1 MNKPIVFMFPGQGS
15 QYYQMG
21 RELYENNPY
30 FHQCMSQCAL
40 IIQRKLGVS
49 LIDVLYGEENKTAVF
64 DRLLYSNPAL
74 LAIEYSIARTLIN
87 EGIQPDYLLG
97 YSLGEFAASVMSGA
111 LTIEEG
117 LSLVIDYA
125 QLLEKKSPRSGMIA
139 VIESADF
146 FHRNPSLFRGS
157 WLSAK
162 NFQNNFVVTGL
173 DEDVNC
179 IQSDL
184 SSNNVIHQRLPV
196 NYGFH
201 TPIIEL
207 IEAEVKGLFNQY
219 QFSRNQIPSIS
230 CANVG
235 MVNSFDGEHLW
246 RASRNIIRFD
256 ETIAMLL
263 NGKEYTFI
271 DVGPTG
277 SMSMFLKY
285 MLPPSSKSRHYE
297 TMNQFGRDVRT
308 YANLIENMSAE
319 IA

>member
-125 QLLEKKSPRSGMIA
+125 QLLEKKAP
-139 VIESADF
+139 D
-146 FHRNPSLFRGS
+146 RG
-157 WLSAK
+157 
-162 NFQNNFVVTGL
+162 
-173 DEDVNC
+173 
-179 IQSDL
+179 
-184 SSNNVIHQRLPV
+184 
-196 NYGFH
+196 
-201 TPIIEL
+201 
-207 IEAEVKGLFNQY
+207 
-219 QFSRNQIPSIS
+219 
-230 CANVG
+230 
-235 MVNSFDGEHLW
+235 
-246 RASRNIIRFD
+246 
-256 ETIAMLL
+256 
-263 NGKEYTFI
+263 
-271 DVGPTG
+271 
-277 SMSMFLKY
+277 
-285 MLPPSSKSRHYE
+285 
-297 TMNQFGRDVRT
+297 
-308 YANLIENMSAE
+308 
-319 IA
+319 